1 MGACK
6 VDTTQ
11 DERNLSVKYAL
22 NDKAGV
28 RSLLRDRYVIANRRE
43 RGDYAAS
50 DILIDLNS
58 AIESAGLTDRQA
70 EALALVYGYW
80 QLTQEEAAQTMG
92 IRQNTVSELLDIAC
106 ERIAGVF
113 ERWNYGLIKISASKC
128 GEIGVS
134 AAPTTENTNAKEIA

>member
-1 MGACK
+1 MGMCR
-6 VDTTQ
+6 VDTEK

-22 NDKAGV
+22 NDKGGV
-28 RSLLRDRYVIANRRE
+28 RLILRDRYVIANRRE

-50 DILIDLNS
+50 DILIDLAS

-80 QLTQEEAAQTMG
+80 QLTQGEAAQTMG

-106 ERIAGVF
+106 ERIASIF
-113 ERWNYGLIKISASKC
+113 DKWNYGEITVAMARGNETTSE
-128 GEIGVS
+128 GE
-134 AAPTTENTNAKEIA
+134 NA

>member
-1 MGACK
+1 MGAVK
-6 VDTTQ
+6 IDIEK

-22 NDKAGV
+22 NDKRGV
-28 RSLLRDRYVIANRRE
+28 RLLLRDRYHIANRRFL
-43 RGDYAAS
+43 GDLAAA

-58 AIESAGLTDRQA
+58 AIESAGLTERQA
-70 EALALVYGYW
+70 EALGYVYGYW

-113 ERWNYGLIKISASKC
+113 ERWNYGEINVVAAQPNETTAE
-128 GEIGVS
+128 GE
-134 AAPTTENTNAKEIA
+134 ND